1 MRKANL
7 AVLGATG
14 VVGREITAIIDELK
28 IDFNTIK
35 FLSSAKS
42 AGTEIEFQGKNTLV
56 KRQHLKVLTT

>member
-1 MRKANL
+1 MRKPNL

-14 VVGREITAIIDELK
+14 VVGREITKIIDELK

-42 AGTEIEFQGKNTLV
+42 AGSELEFQGK
-56 KRQHLKVLTT
+56 K